1 MFCTKCGK
9 ELKDDMLFCTQCG
22 AKIVY
27 MDARAE
33 QPLQAEPAYIQ
44 TETADVKAE
53 QPQVQMKPQSGNGK
67 KWGILGGAAAG
78 VIAIIVLVIVIL
90 GGKGKNTE
98 DQDVDLAGKETIG
111 EDGTQ
116 AGTAEG
122 EPVAKLSLCFREVI
136 YNEGLSDVRVF
147 LTSGYDNP
155 DGEVISELTTQA
167 DGTAQTNVAAGEYTL
182 CWEAG
187 GYYSGHENLT
197 VSGTE
202 MNIVEHMLPVLT
214 DRKSYVLIEWD
225 SDRDLDLCVYNAQTD
240 QYINITSAVDDTGSF
255 LYCDNSGEEGY
266 ELIYLG
272 DYTAGI
278 YTVYVRDGASL
289 SQGTNSTMESDG
301 LTVSIYTAD
310 GLLYHEKADASE
322 TAALWSPVYLYQGE
336 AFELE
341 DYIYDLTDY
350 AWATRDKKDDS
361 YARNEEALEVY
372 TAFLRGEYATA
383 DGRYLTDLL
392 PEFVPVD
399 MWNGYVDEITYA
411 YLDLGADNVQEL
423 LVTFVGMDIYESGD
437 DSTWEYVLR
446 YDGTTLS
453 VCYEFETWARSYTG
467 VSYYGVV
474 NGDGSNGAASH
485 MYAQTVLDAEG
496 NAVAIY
502 ECDEEGEITSYMEP
516 FYSDGVD
523 FRDLGVSVP
532 DMGLCSYKVADSYYL
547 VYEDDMNEGRA
558 GYEEAS
564 AFCANFGYQLYT
576 HTQIEEII
584 AEHIRQQGIEDWLIQ
599 DTTQLVKQTLDTQ
612 YYADY
617 VEPETLTLTADDIEE
632 LTDIAYATYKSLGR
646 YIFEYGGDYGEV
658 EGDYD
663 VWEIGQK
670 VKENMSGFLW
680 RVYHGH
686 SEYLGESSIDGV
698 GYYTLYQVDAEEV
711 RCMLKELF
719 GMEYDLTTLTRGE
732 LRGDD
737 SDSGAYYENGKIIT
751 YMTPIGSISGPY
763 YGGMYEEDGA
773 WKFYVEEVWDGE
785 VVTGYIELWLRPV
798 NNSYGYEITG
808 CCYESYL

>member
-9 ELKDDMLFCTQCG
+9 ELKDDMAFCTQCG
-22 AKIVY
+22 AKIVHV
-27 MDARAE
+27 E
-33 QPLQAEPAYIQ
+33 QPEENKIQAIPADTLQ
-44 TETADVKAE
+44 K
-53 QPQVQMKPQSGNGK
+53 KKGNGK
-67 KWGILGGAAAG
+67 KWGILGGAVTG
-78 VIAIIVLVIVIL
+78 VIAVVVLLIVVL
-90 GGKGKNTE
+90 GGKGK
-98 DQDVDLAGKETIG
+98 DAGDSVPETAAG
-111 EDGTQ
+111 EDGAQTDVS
-116 AGTAEG
+116 G
-122 EPVAKLSLCFREVI
+122 EESAVKLSLCFREVI

-197 VSGTE
+197 VNGTE

-214 DRKSYVLIEWD
+214 DQKAYVLIEWD

-240 QYINITSAVDDTGSF
+240 QYINITSAVDDAGSF

-289 SQGTNSTMESDG
+289 SQGTDSTMESDG

-336 AFELE
+336 AVELG

-350 AWATRDKKDDS
+350 AWATRDKQDDS

-372 TAFLRGEYATA
+372 AAFLRGEYATA

-423 LVTFVGMDIYESGD
+423 LVTFVGMDIYEPGD

-446 YDGTTLS
+446 YDGTTLK
-453 VCYEFETWARSYTG
+453 VCYEFFSCARSYTD

-474 NGDGSNGAASH
+474 NWYGHGGATSH
-485 MYAQTVLDAEG
+485 TYIQTVLDAEG

-502 ECDEEGEITSYMEP
+502 ECDEEEKIASDMEP
-516 FYSDGVD
+516 FSSDGIN
-523 FRDLGVSVP
+523 FWDLGVSVP

-564 AFCANFGYQLYT
+564 AFCANFGYRLYT
-576 HTQIEEII
+576 HAQIEEII

-599 DTTQLVKQTLDTQ
+599 DTTQPVKQTLDTQ

-632 LTDIAYATYKSLGR
+632 LTDIAYAIYLSFWETD
-646 YIFEYGGDYGEV
+646 ECNYG
-658 EGDYD
+658 
-663 VWEIGQK
+663 VWEIGQNIR
-670 VKENMSGFLW
+670 ESMPGFLFHA
-680 RVYHGH
+680 YYGNG
-686 SEYLGESSIDGV
+686 EYLGDSSSYEGGIF
-698 GYYTLYQVDAEEV
+698 TFYQVDAEEV
-711 RCMLKELF
+711 RCMLNELF
-719 GMEYDLTTLTRGE
+719 GMEYDLTTLTKGE
-732 LRGDD
+732 ISGDD
-737 SDSGAYYENGKIIT
+737 YGAYYENGKIIT
-751 YMTPIGSISGPY
+751 YMAAIGSICGPY
-763 YGGMYEEDGA
+763 YGGMYEEDGV
-773 WKFYVEEVWDGE
+773 WKFYVEEVGDWG
-785 VVTGYIELWLRPV
+785 VNGYIELWLRPV

-808 CCYESYL
+808 CTYDQYAW

>member
-9 ELKDDMLFCTQCG
+9 ELKDDMAFCTQCG
-22 AKIVY
+22 AKIVHV
-27 MDARAE
+27 E
-33 QPLQAEPAYIQ
+33 QPEENKIQAIPADTLQ
-44 TETADVKAE
+44 K
-53 QPQVQMKPQSGNGK
+53 KKGNGK
-67 KWGILGGAAAG
+67 KWGILGGAVTG
-78 VIAIIVLVIVIL
+78 VIAVVVLLIVVL
-90 GGKGKNTE
+90 GGKGK
-98 DQDVDLAGKETIG
+98 DAGDSVPETAAG
-111 EDGTQ
+111 EDGAQTDVS
-116 AGTAEG
+116 G
-122 EPVAKLSLCFREVI
+122 EESAAKLSLCFREVI

-197 VSGTE
+197 VNGTE

-214 DRKSYVLIEWD
+214 DQKAYVLIEWD

-240 QYINITSAVDDTGSF
+240 QYINITSAVDDAGSF

-289 SQGTNSTMESDG
+289 SQGTDSTMESDG

-350 AWATRDKKDDS
+350 AWATRDKQDDS

-372 TAFLRGEYATA
+372 AAFLRGEYATA

-423 LVTFVGMDIYESGD
+423 LVTFVGMDIYEPGD
-437 DSTWEYVLR
+437 DSTWEYVLQ
-446 YDGTTLS
+446 YDGTMLS

-485 MYAQTVLDAEG
+485 IYAQTVLDAEG
-496 NAVAIY
+496 NEVDIY
-502 ECDEEGEITSYMEP
+502 ECDEEWEITSYVYMEP
-516 FYSDGVD
+516 FSSDGID

-547 VYEDDMNEGRA
+547 VYEEDMNEGRA

-564 AFCANFGYQLYT
+564 AFCANFGYRLYT
-576 HTQIEEII
+576 HAQIEEII

-599 DTTQLVKQTLDTQ
+599 DTTQPVKQTLDTQ

-617 VEPETLTLTADDIEE
+617 MEPETLNLSDEEINVLLQIGWVLGGLGYDDADSWQIKDAIEGSLYNNYLFFDLADSME
-632 LTDIAYATYKSLGR
+632 CERIGDYVYWYLDVDALNSIFDSLG
-646 YIFEYGGDYGEV
+646 IEYDFTGVYKENNDYGMNFSGV
-658 EGDYD
+658 YYD
-663 VWEIGQK
+663 ESQNRIVIYSYDALPSYSND
-670 VKENMSGFLW
+670 VTGF
-680 RVYHGH
+680 
-686 SEYLGESSIDGV
+686 
-698 GYYTLYQVDAEEV
+698 
-711 RCMLKELF
+711 
-719 GMEYDLTTLTRGE
+719 
-732 LRGDD
+732 
-737 SDSGAYYENGKIIT
+737 
-751 YMTPIGSISGPY
+751 
-763 YGGMYEEDGA
+763 YEEEGF
-773 WKFYVEEVWDGE
+773 WKLKYEEWGGGE
-785 VVTGYIELWLRPV
+785 QPFEHYSIWLRPV
-798 NNSYGYEITG
+798 NSELGYEIVRYRYDFTTNFG
-808 CCYESYL
+808 T